1 VRWVIIGAGAIGGL
15 IGARLFEHGSD
26 VVLVARGDH
35 YRAIR
40 TAGLQV
46 DAPDGTVTSRLPVV
60 DRVAALT
67 IRPDDVVVVATK
79 SQQTAEALAT
89 LAITAPPNTPVIC
102 AQNGVENERLALRR
116 FANVYAVCVMCPAS
130 HLEPGV
136 VRAHRSPVAGI
147 LDLGRYPAGVDDTA
161 IDLAAGLTTAGFLSD
176 PKPDIMRWKY
186 KKLLLNLGNAIE
198 AICGPEPRGGEL
210 YQRAQQEGVACL
222 DAAGIPYVS
231 DADDRARRGNL
242 IPRPPGGKPRGGSS
256 WQSMLRQTGNVEA
269 DYLNGEI
276 VLLGRRHGVA
286 TPVNAMLQRLAN
298 QLASTRTA
306 PGSMTADDILALTP

>member
-1 VRWVIIGAGAIGGL
+1 MRWVIIGAGAIGGL

-26 VVLVARGDH
+26 VMLVARGEH

-40 TAGLQV
+40 TAGLKV
-46 DAPDGTVTSRLPVV
+46 DAPDGTTTSRLPVV
-60 DRVAALT
+60 DRIAALT
-67 IRPDDVVVVATK
+67 IGPDDVIVVATK
-79 SQQTAEALAT
+79 SQQTAEVLAALT
-89 LAITAPPNTPVIC
+89 PIAPADTPVLC

-136 VRAHRSPVAGI
+136 VRAHRGPIAGI
-147 LDLGRYPAGVDDTA
+147 LDLGRYPVGVDEMATE
-161 IDLAAGLTTAGFLSD
+161 LAAGLTTAGFLSD

-198 AICGPEPRGGEL
+198 AICGPESRGGEL
-210 YQRAQQEGVACL
+210 YERALGEGVACL
-222 DAAGIPYVS
+222 DAAGIPYVT

-256 WQSMLRQTGNVEA
+256 WQSMLRQTGNVET

-276 VLLGRRHGVA
+276 VLLGRRHDVP
-286 TPVNAMLQRLAN
+286 TPVNAVLQRLAN
-298 QLASTRTA
+298 QLASTRTP
-306 PGSMTADDILALTP
+306 PGSMTADDILALTS

>member
-26 VVLVARGDH
+26 VMLVARGEH

-40 TAGLQV
+40 AAGLQV
-46 DAPDGTVTSRLPVV
+46 DAPDGTTTLRLPVV
-60 DRVAALT
+60 DRIGSLR
-67 IRPDDVVVVATK
+67 IGPDDVVVVATK
-79 SQQTAEALAT
+79 SQQTAEVLAALT
-89 LAITAPPNTPVIC
+89 LAAPPDTPVLC

-116 FANVYAVCVMCPAS
+116 FANVYGVCVMCPAS

-136 VRAHRSPVAGI
+136 VRAHRAPVAGI
-147 LDLGRYPAGVDDTA
+147 LDLGRYPTGVDDTA
-161 IDLAAGLTTAGFLSD
+161 TVAAADLTTAGFLSE

-198 AICGPEPRGGEL
+198 AICGPESRGGEL
-210 YQRAQQEGVACL
+210 YQRALQEGVACL

-231 DADDRARRGNL
+231 DADDQARRGNL

-256 WQSMLRQTGNVEA
+256 WQSMRRQTGNVEV

-276 VLLGRRHGVA
+276 VLLGRQHGVP
-286 TPVNAMLQRLAN
+286 TPVNAVLQRLAN
-298 QLASTRTA
+298 QLASTRTP
-306 PGSMTADDILALTP
+306 PGSMTADDILALTS

>member
-15 IGARLFEHGSD
+15 IGARLFEHGSE
-26 VVLVARGDH
+26 VVLVARGEH

-40 TAGLQV
+40 AAGLQV
-46 DAPDGTVTSRLPVV
+46 DAPDGTTTARLPVV
-60 DRVAALT
+60 DRIGSLT
-67 IRPDDVVVVATK
+67 IGPDDVVVVATK
-79 SQQTAEALAT
+79 SQQTAEVLAT
-89 LAITAPPNTPVIC
+89 LTLTAPPDTPVLC
-102 AQNGVENERLALRR
+102 AQNGVENERLVLRQ
-116 FANVYAVCVMCPAS
+116 FANVYGVCVMCPAS

-136 VRAHRSPVAGI
+136 VQAHRGPVAGI

-161 IDLAAGLTTAGFLSD
+161 TVLAAGLTTAGFLSD

-198 AICGPEPRGGEL
+198 AICGPESRGGEL
-210 YQRAQQEGVACL
+210 YERAQREGVACL

-256 WQSMLRQTGNVEA
+256 WQSMLRQTGNIEA

-276 VLLGRRHGVA
+276 VLLGRQHGVP
-286 TPVNAMLQRLAN
+286 TPVNAVLQRLAN

-306 PGSMTADDILALTP
+306 PGSMTADDILALTS